1 MVLRKECIMAAAAL
15 INIDV
20 SDLKAAEAFYTA
32 AFGLQAGRRLGP
44 AVLELNGAGV
54 AIYLLE
60 TKDGSAAT
68 PGGEP
73 RRFSRHWTPVHLDFI
88 VDDMEAAVE
97 AALAAG
103 AIAEKPVAAHD
114 WGRIA
119 QFADPFGN
127 GFCIITFSARGYDA
141 LALG

>member
-1 MVLRKECIMAAAAL
+1 MAAAL

-20 SDLKAAEAFYTA
+20 SDIAAARTFYMA

-60 TKDGSAAT
+60 TQAGSPAT
-68 PGGEP
+68 PACDP
-73 RRFSRHWTPVHLDFI
+73 RRFTRHWTPVHLDFV
-88 VDDMEAAVE
+88 VDDLEPAVGTAVAAGAVQE
-97 AALAAG
+97 TPIAALA
-103 AIAEKPVAAHD
+103 

-119 QFADPFGN
+119 RFSDPFGN
-127 GFCIITFSARGYDA
+127 GFCMIEFSSRGYDA
-141 LALG
+141 LVVEEPGEG

>member
-20 SDLKAAEAFYTA
+20 SDLKAAEAFYTS
-32 AFGLQAGRRLGP
+32 AFGLQTGRRLGP

-54 AIYLLE
+54 AIYLIE
-60 TKDGSAAT
+60 TKARSAAT
-68 PGGEP
+68 PAGEP
-73 RRFSRHWTPVHLDFI
+73 RRFSRHWTPVHLDFV
-88 VDDMEAAVE
+88 VDDLDAAVE
-97 AALAAG
+97 AARSAG
-103 AIAEKPVAAHD
+103 ATEEKPVAAHD

-127 GFCIITFSARGYDA
+127 GFCIIRFSSQGYDA
-141 LALG
+141 IAVG